1 MDQTL
6 YDFLALALKLRKVE
20 RDEIAESFTALFEGD
35 KIDVPVEVYTDDK
48 GNRYYRDKF
57 GFHSV
62 NQIAN
67 LHYNFVN
74 RLETA
79 KRKKRMID
87 KYNNLMEE
95 VLTKKTK
102 KMIRIFLNSNHL
114 TVEEKLE
121 HIGNYIKSN

>member
-1 MDQTL
+1 MNQTV
-6 YDFLALALKLRKVE
+6 YDFLAISLRLNKVE
-20 RDEIAESFTALFEGD
+20 QDDIAKNFTAIFEGD
-35 KIDVPVEVYTDDK
+35 KVDVPVEVYVDNN

-67 LHYNFVN
+67 LHYNLIN

-87 KYNNLMEE
+87 KYNKLIED

-114 TVEEKLE
+114 TTEEKLE
-121 HIGNYIKSN
+121 HINNYIKNV